1 MDRNGNKIWKWTVF
15 DELDPLKDETI
26 LKNKKD
32 WMHANSISLDKEGN
46 YLISFYN
53 NGQIWKID
61 AQTGKVIWK
70 LGGNGDFTIPAW
82 AAFDEAHAVHI
93 NNQGCIMFF
102 DNGSKN
108 HLSKSLA
115 YRLDETKMIA
125 YPVINIQ
132 LPPQLFSDR
141 MGSSYLISDAF
152 LLHCI
157 SKHRTVALTNF
168 QGQFLWELRS
178 NRLTSYRAE
187 FISKEQLEPYM
198 NN

>member
-1 MDRNGNKIWKWTVF
+1 
-15 DELDPLKDETI
+15 
-26 LKNKKD
+26 
-32 WMHANSISLDKEGN
+32 MHANSISLDKEGN

-70 LGGNGDFTIPAW
+70 LGRNGDFTIPTW

-125 YPVINIQ
+125 YPVIHTQ

-141 MGSSYLISDAF
+141 MGSSYLINDAF

-157 SKHRTVALTNF
+157 SKHRTVALTNI
-168 QGQFLWELRS
+168 QGQFLWELRC

-187 FISKEQLEPYM
+187 FISKEQLELYM